1 MSIFEYGFMQRAFL
15 VGILLAVITP
25 LIGMTVVLKRMSMV
39 GDALAHASLAGV
51 AIGMLFGINPVAGA
65 GGICVVAALAIEAI
79 RRRLP
84 RYSENAIAIVMS
96 AGIGLAGVL
105 SGFVKNSANFN
116 SFLFG
121 SIVSISTAELLGVCA
136 VSAAVLLLLILFRK
150 ELFYI
155 GFDENAARISGVP
168 VRKVNFLFTVLT
180 ACTVSIASRTVGTL
194 IISSMLVVPVAFGM
208 QMGNSY
214 RMTVLWSVLARS
226 GQRFL
231 DCLSRTIGEQNR
243 VVQLY
248 FWKSRALWQLLES
261 KERRWDDDNT
271 GLYRRRVSGQR
282 KDETDRK

>member
-121 SIVSISTAELLGVCA
+121 SIC
-136 VSAAVLLLLILFRK
+136 
-150 ELFYI
+150 
-155 GFDENAARISGVP
+155 
-168 VRKVNFLFTVLT
+168 
-180 ACTVSIASRTVGTL
+180 C
-194 IISSMLVVPVAFGM
+194 
-208 QMGNSY
+208 Q
-214 RMTVLWSVLARS
+214 RS
-226 GQRFL
+226 GTAA
-231 DCLSRTIGEQNR
+231 S
-243 VVQLY
+243 Y
-248 FWKSRALWQLLES
+248 FISEG
-261 KERRWDDDNT
+261 T
-271 GLYRRRVSGQR
+271 FLYRI
-282 KDETDRK
+282 

>member
-116 SFLFG
+116 SFLE
-121 SIVSISTAELLGVCA
+121 VSCQ
-136 VSAAVLLLLILFRK
+136 SAQRNFWGYVLSAQRYCCF
-150 ELFYI
+150 LFYF
-155 GFDENAARISGVP
+155 GR
-168 VRKVNFLFTVLT
+168 NFF
-180 ACTVSIASRTVGTL
+180 I
-194 IISSMLVVPVAFGM
+194 
-208 QMGNSY
+208 
-214 RMTVLWSVLARS
+214 
-226 GQRFL
+226 
-231 DCLSRTIGEQNR
+231 
-243 VVQLY
+243 
-248 FWKSRALWQLLES
+248 
-261 KERRWDDDNT
+261 
-271 GLYRRRVSGQR
+271 
-282 KDETDRK
+282 

>member
-65 GGICVVAALAIEAI
+65 GGICVVAALAI
-79 RRRLP
+79 P

-214 RMTVLWSVLARS
+214 RMTVLWSVLAAV
-226 GQRFL
+226 GT
-231 DCLSRTIGEQNR
+231 TILGLFISYYWGTKPGGTI
-243 VVQLY
+243 V
-248 FWKSRALWQLLES
+248 LLEVACFVAALGIKG
-261 KERRWDDDNT
+261 KEMGR
-271 GLYRRRVSGQR
+271 
-282 KDETDRK
+282 